1 MKDNIRVRLANS
13 LSDDHLNDLLNDIR
27 LLREELLSNSSG
39 CSENHFS
46 SVSFKIDNLNKLL
59 EEFWDTRTEI

>member
-1 MKDNIRVRLANS
+1 MDIRIRLANV

-39 CSENHFS
+39 RSENHFS
-46 SVSFKIDNLNKLL
+46 AVSFKIDKLNQLL